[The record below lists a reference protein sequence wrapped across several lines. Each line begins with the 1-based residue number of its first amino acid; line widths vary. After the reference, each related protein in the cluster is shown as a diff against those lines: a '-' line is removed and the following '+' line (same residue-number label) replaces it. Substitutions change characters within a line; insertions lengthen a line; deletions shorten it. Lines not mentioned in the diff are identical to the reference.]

1 MAEFSKDNISN
12 ALNLLGIK
20 NKNKGTSTGQKNFG
34 EGDLVNSYSPV
45 DGSLIGSVSSSSK
58 KDYEKAMGSAVEAFD
73 FWRNLPAPQRGEIVR
88 QYGQKLR
95 E

>member
-12 ALNLLGIK
+12 ALNILGIK
-20 NKNKGTSTGQKNFG
+20 NKNQGTSTGQENFG

-58 KDYEKAMGSAVEAFD
+58 KDYEKAMHSAVKAFGKAY
-73 FWRNLPAPQRGEIVR
+73 LPHKEV
-88 QYGQKLR
+88 K
-95 E
+95 